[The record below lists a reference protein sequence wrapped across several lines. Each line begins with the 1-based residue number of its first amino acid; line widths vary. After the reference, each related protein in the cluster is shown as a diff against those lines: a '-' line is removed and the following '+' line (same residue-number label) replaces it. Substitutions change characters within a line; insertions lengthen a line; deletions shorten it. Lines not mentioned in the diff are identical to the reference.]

1 MIGPQIGGMWFLDFS
16 FCNIKSTGYPN
27 KMLILQTGKFEI
39 GDSSECFMT
48 CSVLPSPN
56 FLSPMEAQ
64 LFYLFYTFCVSWNA
78 LVPECFRHHCVG
90 RWRRLSRR
98 GHYAPTPHSVLYVVV
113 AYMSVCVCVY
123 RYIYYLYM

>member
-56 FLSPMEAQ
+56 FPESNGGTTL
-64 LFYLFYTFCVSWNA
+64 LFILYFLCF
-78 LVPECFRHHCVG
+78 LECFG
-90 RWRRLSRR
+90 SR
-98 GHYAPTPHSVLYVVV
+98 VLQ
-113 AYMSVCVCVY
+113 ASLCGQMEETE
-123 RYIYYLYM
+123 